1 MKTLAIGCDHA
12 GFELKEKLKGYLS
25 AKGFSITDYGTTSAD
40 SVDYPDIIHP
50 LASDINH
57 HRFDLGII
65 ICGSGNGVAITANK
79 YPDVR
84 AALCWNP
91 EIAEMARKH
100 NNANIISLPARYL
113 QTEEA
118 VAILEKF
125 LHTEFEGGRH
135 QVRVQKIKNII
146 Q

>member
-1 MKTLAIGCDHA
+1 MKNLAIGCDHA
-12 GFELKEKLKGYLS
+12 GFELKVKLKEYLLSKGYS
-25 AKGFSITDYGTTSAD
+25 VIDYGTDSTE

-57 HRFDLGII
+57 KRFDIGII

-79 YPDVR
+79 YLEVR

-100 NNANIISLPARYL
+100 NDANILSLPARYL
-113 QTEEA
+113 QTEQAINILDRFLNTGFEA
-118 VAILEKF
+118 
-125 LHTEFEGGRH
+125 GRH
-135 QVRVQKIKNII
+135 LRRVEKIKNII
-146 Q
+146 P